1 MSIDLDAS
9 LSFLS
14 MMQRCSWNQS
24 PSRLPV
30 NDTCTINLAPPAGL
44 VHVVWTSLALVYFNS
59 DDECQPFSFPKLFVC

>member
-44 VHVVWTSLALVYFNS
+44 VHVVWTSLA
-59 DDECQPFSFPKLFVC
+59 